1 MNEYTVDLFSAF
13 QLIKSRY
20 YFTEVFRDLDN
31 YHLDQETIIQSTE
44 NSFSAELFRHMR
56 NIMESENN
64 ITRYQDLALDFD
76 VRKDWIDRDIIT
88 RRQRSYRPDLVLHYS
103 QTNWDPHY
111 QKIYVEV
118 KTHPTPYVKNDIQKL
133 TNAICR
139 LQFDNSVFISV
150 NSDFNDLCFL
160 IRRIIRAENRRL
172 MGIGIEINWERI
184 HLFHSVTE
192 NNGVVFSQPT
202 NFLNILNS

>member
-1 MNEYTVDLFSAF
+1 MNEYTTDLFSAF

-20 YFTEVFRDLDN
+20 YFTEVFRNLNN
-31 YHLDQETIIQSTE
+31 YHLDQETVIQSTE

-56 NIMESENN
+56 NIMEAEDNVV
-64 ITRYQDLALDFD
+64 RYQDLALDFD

-88 RRQRSYRPDLVLHYS
+88 RRQQSYRPDLVLHYS
-103 QTNWDPHY
+103 QINWDPQY

-118 KTHPTPYVKNDIQKL
+118 KTHPTPNVIKDIQKL
-133 TNAICR
+133 MNANYR

-150 NSDFNDLCFL
+150 NSDFNGLFL
-160 IRRIIRAENRRL
+160 LMKRIIRSENRRL
-172 MGIGIEINWERI
+172 LGLGIEINWERMY
-184 HLFHSVTE
+184 LFHAVIE
-192 NNGVVFSQPT
+192 NGDVVFSQPL